1 MEDGLSNTWSCLPL
15 PFDVSNMPCI
25 VTQKKLLN
33 YFVVILLFFEQVVFF
48 ISMTNFLLCSVHFF
62 FIISDGFEVS
72 TDSGYWYH
80 FVLCCFL
87 AITGQLQSKLKHFIL
102 SLEGNKHY
110 RYHKTNHKEIFFYF
124 WWTWGFFFNSP
135 CHVLQFYI
143 FFFQIKGITIISKSV
158 DPPYIIHL
166 LIYLLAP
173 FVWLTLTLGC
183 LASIFSDLEIVQW
196 DWLHFLLKRHNGWEH
211 GRTD

>member
-1 MEDGLSNTWSCLPL
+1 M

-110 RYHKTNHKEIFFYF
+110 RYHKTNHKEIFFLLLVNLR
-124 WWTWGFFFNSP
+124 FFFSIHLVMCYNST
-135 CHVLQFYI
+135 

-166 LIYLLAP
+166 LIYLLIP
-173 FVWLTLTLGC
+173 FV
-183 LASIFSDLEIVQW
+183 
-196 DWLHFLLKRHNGWEH
+196 
-211 GRTD
+211 